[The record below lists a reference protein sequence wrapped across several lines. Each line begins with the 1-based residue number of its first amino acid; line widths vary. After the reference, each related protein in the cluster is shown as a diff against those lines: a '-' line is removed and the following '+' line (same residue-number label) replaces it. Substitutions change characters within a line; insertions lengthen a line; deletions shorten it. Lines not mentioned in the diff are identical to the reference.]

1 MEATTQA
8 QDQSSSTKRGP
19 KPKADANL
27 VNQLEERIDVLE
39 QIVSKM
45 AHYSGNNR
53 IIVEMGLKP
62 WEPSRKDMR
71 KYETK

>member
-1 MEATTQA
+1 METEAT

-27 VNQLEERIDVLE
+27 VQELEQRIDILE
-39 QIVSKM
+39 RIVSKM

-62 WEPSRKDMR
+62 WEPSRKDMH
-71 KYETK
+71 KFEKK